1 MLTKWG
7 HILGYEIT
15 CVDVSILYIYIL
27 FVPGGDLEL
36 LLPPLD
42 DILTARELADL
53 VSDTRFRFLLQY
65 GYQCVVA
72 PQDDIDDQ

>member
-1 MLTKWG
+1 MLM
-7 HILGYEIT
+7 L
-15 CVDVSILYIYIL
+15 
-27 FVPGGDLEL
+27 GGDVEL

-65 GYQCVVA
+65 GYQCVLSHN
-72 PQDDIDDQ
+72 DDVDDQ